1 MGEVD
6 GLNLHA
12 RDILN
17 LADTKARIRYLYG
30 LRKSMGWQVKEMQ
43 QGNGHAHGYIARML
57 GDDRYPWDWKWST
70 FTNLAESLGFDPDVR
85 VSGFVL
91 APSPM
96 LGLGAVNP
104 AFRGVGLLE
113 SFRIVRDGLNISA
126 VQFGRRINVSD
137 TTVAKIENSD
147 NPKLVSLMK
156 YARGLGGELKF
167 VVGEQ
172 K

>member
-6 GLNLHA
+6 LNA
-12 RDILN
+12 KDILN
-17 LADTKARIRYLYG
+17 LADVKARIRCLFG
-30 LRKSMGWQVKEMQ
+30 MRKSMGWQVKDMQ

-57 GDDRYPWDWKWST
+57 SDDRYPWDWKWST
-70 FTNLAESLGFDPDVR
+70 LVNLGESLSFEPDVE

-91 APSPM
+91 AQTPM
-96 LGLGAVNP
+96 LGIGSVNP

-113 SFRIVRDGLNISA
+113 SFRLVREGLDLSA
-126 VQFGRRINVSD
+126 VKMGELMGCSD

-147 NPKLVSLMK
+147 NPKLASLMR
-156 YARGLGGELKF
+156 YARGLGGQVKF
-167 VVGEQ
+167 VIGE